1 MSLTFVAIAVA
12 IVLVIVFITVFS
24 KSEEPA
30 ITSDDNTIATSNL
43 GVDEITQQ
51 TFRVPVVE
59 EPKPVV
65 VEEPKVVKKKKVD

>member
-24 KSEEPA
+24 KNEEST
-30 ITSDDNTIATSNL
+30 TSNDNTVVASNL